1 MLNDTIHS
9 DLFVNCDYFN
19 GSSLWYY
26 GMPVYDL
33 PAGESAL
40 VFEHEN
46 SNGTLYLYA
55 NGTVETHY
63 HEWIVLNS
71 WNDTDCNYTER
82 QSYIQAYCKNNSMI
96 YFNDYDDSYND
107 NETYIMREEYT
118 ENFVYIETWSNGT
131 VFESRYN
138 YGNT

>member
-1 MLNDTIHS
+1 MKQTVWTDGNCDYKKDEMLNDTIHS

-82 QSYIQAYCKNNSMI
+82 QSYI
-96 YFNDYDDSYND
+96 
-107 NETYIMREEYT
+107 
-118 ENFVYIETWSNGT
+118 
-131 VFESRYN
+131 
-138 YGNT
+138 